1 MTDSS
6 LAQCGNLARLAFFAL
21 LGLAGLSG
29 CAAIN
34 IQDVD
39 PDQLDIKVRLNQ
51 GASLS
56 ELDVFLT
63 RGLWAQPVRM
73 NGAQISVAYA
83 DGSTEALI
91 ASNQRGR
98 YGLRSRDSGLITD
111 LQVDTVGRQSLPL
124 IAAVRISEDNSFDG
138 QTFFKDDVITLNLTE
153 SAGDERYLIA
163 SGRCGNTDYSS
174 AQKIT
179 DRATTLTV
187 KLGDIMK
194 RVNNAAEADL
204 NGIIPITLTLEER
217 YQPIWTP
224 PFKIDKLA
232 ASDSVQFQIDT
243 SGFRVRAEVRL
254 QVGNSLMMQ
263 FQNQTWDTQFCL

>member
-263 FQNQTWDTQFCL
+263 FQNQTWDSRFCL